1 MGMSASQARL
11 LSITARLTNNEY
23 KAQTITNSKLRLATE
38 TEHASQAYM
47 DAMASQKMQYVFYND
62 NGEAQKM
69 ELTPAIVYEYS
80 PMKNQYAMKDVSG
93 RILVTKED
101 ASNYKETN
109 DLYEFLGRY
118 NLTSNALYEKYQN
131 DYNEWQAEHERWY
144 NEEYLPW
151 QSDYNN
157 WVSEYNSWL
166 DDKAAYDEE
175 LKAYQEY
182 LNSPDVYQMFESI
195 VRDSNGQPKDCY
207 QTSLSG
213 LSGANCYNHVL
224 AHILTCANF
233 SDYTNFTDFNS
244 DGYTFETSVSGLNV
258 KVERNDLSGSNIHF
272 HGETE
277 TFKDISIQVKKE
289 EDFCDGDDNFNQT

>member
-175 LKAYQEY
+175 LKAWHIALIIIGSLIVIILVFVFVFCY
-182 LNSPDVYQMFESI
+182 LKKRKLTNEDIED
-195 VRDSNGQPKDCY
+195 DSKPLMQ
-207 QTSLSG
+207 L
-213 LSGANCYNHVL
+213 V
-224 AHILTCANF
+224 
-233 SDYTNFTDFNS
+233 
-244 DGYTFETSVSGLNV
+244 
-258 KVERNDLSGSNIHF
+258 
-272 HGETE
+272 
-277 TFKDISIQVKKE
+277 
-289 EDFCDGDDNFNQT
+289 